1 MRKNN
6 FPIRSDPLSRSGN
19 EHHDDDDGGGGGGD
33 EVLTKLPFQILG
45 HTLSYP
51 LRHPGKTSQVHM
63 YWAGPTTVR
72 TTAQQ
77 SSRET
82 KYKVIVTYSYIYK

>member
-1 MRKNN
+1 MLPTFQFN
-6 FPIRSDPLSRSGN
+6 DVYW
-19 EHHDDDDGGGGGGD
+19 DDDGGGGGGDEVFD

-63 YWAGPTTVR
+63 YWVRPKYDFTTVR

-77 SSRET
+77 SRET
-82 KYKVIVTYSYIYK
+82 KYTVTNEVIQIK